1 MSTSTIEQKL
11 QALEDRAALKTLVD
25 TFSNLADTKDVTAQ
39 VLLFTEDATVSS
51 VSSGQ
56 PGSSFKGRKEIG
68 DAFAGYLANFETVYH
83 INGQQTVELNGDT
96 ATGTAYCLVV
106 LIADEAGKKIKN
118 TSGVT
123 YHDEYVRGDGKWLIA
138 KRTPILPGEIVKSWA
153 NSTASEN
160 SACPGSPRRHPPPSC
175 RPAVAAIQSEYSL
188 LSAFPR
194 SPQGPWHQFV
204 LSERHQSCRSPARLC
219 HQVLRFKL
227 TNSAS
232 LFCFQPQ

>member
-1 MSTSTIEQKL
+1 MTKYKARRLQGGWHRHLLAGLSLGLALILSPLEPEAQTMSPSTIEQKL
-11 QALEDRAALKTLVD
+11 QALEDGAALKTLVD

-39 VLLFTEDATVSS
+39 LLLFTEDATVSS

-123 YHDEYVRGDGKWLIA
+123 YHDEYVRRDGKWLIA
-138 KRTPILPGEIVKSWA
+138 KRTSNFAWRDRQELG
-153 NSTASEN
+153 
-160 SACPGSPRRHPPPSC
+160 
-175 RPAVAAIQSEYSL
+175 Q
-188 LSAFPR
+188 
-194 SPQGPWHQFV
+194 
-204 LSERHQSCRSPARLC
+204 
-219 HQVLRFKL
+219 
-227 TNSAS
+227 
-232 LFCFQPQ
+232 